1 MLVSDYGP
9 TIILE
14 HKVENQI
21 YTIRPPI
28 DSLEDL
34 TLGAVYKKGQQIA
47 TLGDSAVNGDYS
59 PHLHFQVIKTWD

>member
-47 TLGDSAVNGDYS
+47 TLERFSS
-59 PHLHFQVIKTWD
+59 